1 MSEVNVV
8 DNFLKKED
16 YEQLREILESN
27 NFPWYFQLYTAV
39 KTDDIFNYQF
49 IHLFYKNYVPNSEYF
64 YILKPLIKQINPIS
78 LIRVKANLNPISH
91 KLVKFDKHIDQ
102 SIKCK
107 VAIYYINDN
116 NGYTVVGKEK
126 IKSKSNRIVFFNSSL
141 EHYGTNST
149 NCKNRMLINFNYF

>member
-91 KLVKFDKHIDQ
+91 KIVKFDKHIDQ
-102 SIKCK
+102 VIKCK

-116 NGYTVVGKEK
+116 NGYTVIGKKK
-126 IKSKSNRIVFFNSSL
+126 IKSKSNRIVFFNSDL
-141 EHYGTNST
+141 KHYGTNST
-149 NCKNRMLINFNYF
+149 NCKNRTIVNLNYL

>member
-78 LIRVKANLNPISH
+78 LIRV
-91 KLVKFDKHIDQ
+91 
-102 SIKCK
+102 
-107 VAIYYINDN
+107 
-116 NGYTVVGKEK
+116 
-126 IKSKSNRIVFFNSSL
+126 
-141 EHYGTNST
+141 
-149 NCKNRMLINFNYF
+149 

>member
-1 MSEVNVV
+1 MFKVDVV

-49 IHLFYKNYVPNSEYF
+49 IHLFYRDNAPNSEYF
-64 YILKPLIKQINPIS
+64 NILKPLIKQINPIS

-126 IKSKSNRIVFFNSSL
+126 IKSKSNRIVFFDSNV

-149 NCKNRMLINFNYF
+149 NCKNRTLINFNYF

>member
-1 MSEVNVV
+1 MFKVDVV

-16 YEQLREILESN
+16 YTNLRQMLESD
-27 NFPWYFQLYTAV
+27 NFPWYFYLHTAN
-39 KTDDIFNYQF
+39 KTNDIFNYQF
-49 IHLFYKNYVPNSEYF
+49 IHLFYRDDVPNSDYF
-64 YILKPLIKQINPIS
+64 DILKPLIKQINPIS

-102 SIKCK
+102 PIKCK

-126 IKSKSNRIVFFNSSL
+126 IKSKSNRIVFFDSNV

-149 NCKNRMLINFNYF
+149 NCKNRTLINFNYF

>member
-1 MSEVNVV
+1 MFKVDVV

-16 YEQLREILESN
+16 YTNLRQMLESY
-27 NFPWYFQLYTAV
+27 NFPWYFYLHTAD

-49 IHLFYKNYVPNSEYF
+49 IHLFYRDDVPNSDYF
-64 YILKPLIKQINPIS
+64 DILKPLIKQINPIS

-102 SIKCK
+102 PIKCK

-126 IKSKSNRIVFFNSSL
+126 IKSKSNRIVFFDSNV

-149 NCKNRMLINFNYF
+149 NCKNRTLINFNYF

>member
-1 MSEVNVV
+1 MFKVDVV

-16 YEQLREILESN
+16 YTNLRQMLESDK
-27 NFPWYFQLYTAV
+27 FPWYFYLHTAH
-39 KTDDIFNYQF
+39 KTNDIFNYQF
-49 IHLFYKNYVPNSEYF
+49 IHLFYRDDVPNSDYF
-64 YILKPLIKQINPIS
+64 DILKPLIKQINPIS

-102 SIKCK
+102 PIKCK

-126 IKSKSNRIVFFNSSL
+126 IKSKSNRIVFFDSNV

-149 NCKNRMLINFNYF
+149 NCKNRTLINFNYF

>member
-91 KLVKFDKHIDQ
+91 KIVKFDKHIDKV
-102 SIKCK
+102 IKCK

-116 NGYTVVGKEK
+116 NGYTVKGKKKNK
-126 IKSKSNRIVFFNSSL
+126 I
-141 EHYGTNST
+141 
-149 NCKNRMLINFNYF
+149 

>member
-1 MSEVNVV
+1 MSFKII
-8 DNFLKKED
+8 DNYLKKED
-16 YEQLREILESN
+16 YTNLRQMLESY
-27 NFPWYFQLYTAV
+27 NFPWYFYLHTAN

-49 IHLFYKNYVPNSEYF
+49 IHLFYRDNAPNSEYF
-64 YILKPLIKQINPIS
+64 NILKPLIKQINPIS

-102 SIKCK
+102 PIKCK

-126 IKSKSNRIVFFNSSL
+126 IKSKSNRIVFFDSNV

-149 NCKNRMLINFNYF
+149 NCKNRTLINFNYF

>member
-1 MSEVNVV
+1 MFKVDVV

-16 YEQLREILESN
+16 YTNLRQMLESD
-27 NFPWYFQLYTAV
+27 NFPWYFYLHTAN
-39 KTDDIFNYQF
+39 KTNDIFNYQF
-49 IHLFYKNYVPNSEYF
+49 IHLFYRDDVPNSDYF
-64 YILKPLIKQINPIS
+64 DILKPLIKQINPIS

-102 SIKCK
+102 PIKCK

>member
-1 MSEVNVV
+1 MKII
-8 DNFLKKED
+8 DNFISKKKQDE
-16 YEQLREILESN
+16 LEKLLFSD
-27 NFPWYFQLYTAV
+27 NFPWYFYLHTAN
-39 KTDDIFNYQF
+39 KTNDIFNYQF
-49 IHLFYKNYVPNSEYF
+49 IHLFYRDNAPNSEYF
-64 YILKPLIKQINPIS
+64 NILKPLIKQINPIS

-102 SIKCK
+102 PIKCK

-126 IKSKSNRIVFFNSSL
+126 IKSKSNRIVFFDSNV